1 MVTLPPSERR
11 RAPLFRAVR
20 GATTVAA
27 DEPELI
33 VEAVRE
39 LLETLATV
47 NEIQPDDVVSAIFT
61 ATPDLTSEF
70 PARAAR
76 ELGWV
81 DVPLLCAPE
90 IDVAGALPRCIRV
103 LLHVMV
109 HDGRPLRAAYLRGA
123 QSLRPDLALR

>member
-1 MVTLPPSERR
+1 MVNASPSERLCVPR
-11 RAPLFRAVR
+11 IRAVR

-27 DEPELI
+27 DDPALI
-33 VEAVRE
+33 REAVRE
-39 LLETLATV
+39 LLFALIEA
-47 NEIQPDDVVSAIFT
+47 NCIRPDDVVSAIFT

-90 IDVAGALPRCIRV
+90 IDVSGALPRCIRV
-103 LLHVMV
+103 LLHLVV
-109 HDGRPLRAAYLRGA
+109 DDGRSMRAMYLREA
-123 QSLRPDLALR
+123 QSLRPDLSR